1 MDGGVVALLSHPSIS
16 SITTTTHKNLVEE
29 LVGCSMQ
36 LYKHEM
42 LSKFDQTVGLLHMV
56 TGNELS

>member
-1 MDGGVVALLSHPSIS
+1 MS
-16 SITTTTHKNLVEE
+16 SITTTTNKNLVEE

-42 LSKFDQTVGLLHMV
+42 LIKFDQTVGFMHMV

>member
-16 SITTTTHKNLVEE
+16 SIIIIIIINKNLVEE

-36 LYKHEM
+36 LYKH
-42 LSKFDQTVGLLHMV
+42 VGLLHMV